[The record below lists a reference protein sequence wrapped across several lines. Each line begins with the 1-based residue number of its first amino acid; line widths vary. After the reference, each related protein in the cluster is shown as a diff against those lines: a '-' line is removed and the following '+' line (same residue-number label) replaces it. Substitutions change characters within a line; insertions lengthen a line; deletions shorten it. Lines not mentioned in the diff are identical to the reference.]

1 MAVKPDGAN
10 VVLTKCG
17 RKTGLRDEILIWD
30 LPSAG
35 YSIATTVGWRCEIG
49 AESVAVFCGHADK
62 RTSLV
67 KAVIAIFR
75 EVRVAERRFARHC
88 RLCAQ
93 LFPTF

>member
-75 EVRVAERRFARHC
+75 EVRVAERRFSRHC